1 MVLPLPFGIPFEE
14 ARCSIH
20 LTRSR
25 VCTGEEGSLYSLL
38 DTSTADRFYPCSISN
53 STSVCVVPVCTIYLF
68 TNKTI
73 AKKILWMFLCKQ
85 FRGIELRQNL
95 QAKEKSLSDHHYCC
109 YLLLLLM
116 I

>member
-53 STSVCVVPVCTIYLF
+53 STSVCVVPVCTIYSQI
-68 TNKTI
+68 KP
-73 AKKILWMFLCKQ
+73 
-85 FRGIELRQNL
+85 LRR
-95 QAKEKSLSDHHYCC
+95 KYCGC
-109 YLLLLLM
+109 FCANNFAASN
-116 I
+116 